1 QGMAVSGEVEA
12 GEHQAAGAGVPPM
25 AVQVRDLRKSY
36 GSRVA
41 VDGLSFEAAG
51 GEVFA
56 LLGPNGAGKTTT
68 IEILEGYRHRDDGEV
83 SVLGL
88 DPQRQAHQLRQ
99 QIGLMLQEGG
109 VYPQARPREILK
121 LFASFYPKHDDPDR
135 LLELVGLSGELKTP
149 YRRLSG
155 GQKQRLALALALI
168 GCPRLVFL
176 DEPTAGMDPQARR
189 ATWDIIRSLR
199 EQQVTVLLTTHYMD
213 EAEQLA
219 DRIGIIDRGRLAAV
233 GDMESLGRRDT
244 PDTTVR
250 MVAPANLELAE
261 LRALSAVKDAGE
273 DQSGVYLF
281 ETEDPASLLAEVTA
295 WAKRAG
301 VAVRELRVGRESL
314 EDIFLRLTGD
324 RIRE

>member
-1 QGMAVSGEVEA
+1 MPALDQPAVRVE
-12 GEHQAAGAGVPPM
+12 G
-25 AVQVRDLRKSY
+25 LRKAY

-41 VDGLSFEAAG
+41 VDDLSFSAAP

-68 IEILEGYRHRDDGEV
+68 IEILEGYRHRDGGEV
-83 SVLGL
+83 EVLGL
-88 DPQRQAHQLRQ
+88 DPQRQTRRLRQ

-109 VYPQARPREILK
+109 VYPQARPREILS
-121 LFASFYPKHDDPDR
+121 LFAQFYPTHENVDG
-135 LLELVGLSGELKTP
+135 LLEQVGLSDSLKTP

-155 GQKQRLALALALI
+155 GQKQRLALALALV
-168 GCPRLVFL
+168 GCPRMVFL

-189 ATWDIIRSLR
+189 ATWDIIRNLR
-199 EQQVTVLLTTHYMD
+199 DRDVTVLLTTHYMD

-233 GDMESLGRRDT
+233 GDMESLRNQPDA

-250 MVAPANLELAE
+250 MVAPAGLDLA
-261 LRALSAVKDAGE
+261 ALHTIERVDRVAE
-273 DQSGVYLF
+273 PQHGVYRF
-281 ETEDPASLLAEVTA
+281 ETADPPAVLAAVTS
-295 WAKRAG
+295 WARDNL
-301 VAVRELRVGRESL
+301 VPIRELRVGRESL

-324 RIRE
+324 RMRS

>member
-1 QGMAVSGEVEA
+1 MSPAPAIRVE
-12 GEHQAAGAGVPPM
+12 G
-25 AVQVRDLRKSY
+25 LRKSY

-41 VDGLSFEAAG
+41 VDDLSFTAES

-68 IEILEGYRHRDDGEV
+68 IEILEGYRTRDGGTVE
-83 SVLGL
+83 VLGL
-88 DPQRQAHQLRQ
+88 DPQKQPRELRR

-109 VYPQARPREILK
+109 VYPQVKPREILS
-121 LFASFYPKHDDPDR
+121 LFASFYPKHEDPDE
-135 LLELVGLSGELKTP
+135 LLRRVGLAESLQTP

-155 GQKQRLALALALI
+155 GQKQRLALAMALV

-199 EQQVTVLLTTHYMD
+199 EAQVTALLTTHYMD

-219 DRIGIIDRGRLAAV
+219 DRIGIIDRGRLVAV
-233 GDMESLGRRDT
+233 GDMESLRRQ
-244 PDTTVR
+244 PDSTESSVR
-250 MVAPANLELAE
+250 MVAPAGLDLDEIRRLDSVA
-261 LRALSAVKDAGE
+261 AVSE
-273 DQSGVYLF
+273 QQSGVYLF
-281 ETEDPASLLAEVTA
+281 DTADAPSLLAQVTA
-295 WAKRAG
+295 WARDRQ
-301 VAVRELRVGRESL
+301 VPVRELRVGRESL

-324 RIRE
+324 RMRE